1 MPGLQSIGLDV
12 NQRAAEVSEGFDAVA
27 DVVRPTLRACLG
39 ALLTCVCACG
49 GGGGSS
55 GSSTGN
61 NNPPPPPTSATL
73 LAVTN
78 STTGTI
84 DVYSIDT
91 KTGAPLPIAGDPLP
105 EGPTPSAVAIDPQK
119 RFLYVTTSS
128 GEVRGYSIDPSS
140 LNLTSIS
147 GSPFATSAQSVA
159 IAVDPSGQFVLTA
172 NGSTNT
178 VSVFK
183 IGSTGAL
190 VEVVG
195 SPYAAG
201 PNTSAIVVAAGK
213 YVYAANTAGSSV
225 SAYSMDTTSGALT
238 PVAGTPFA
246 TGGSPNGLVIDHTGT
261 HLYAAESQPNEVSGF
276 SIDSGTGAL
285 TAIAGSPFSA
295 SYPIHSP
302 VMDAEGKRLHVTNGT
317 DVDCFLLDASSA
329 LTEIGLSHTNGR
341 SRCFGTRWS
350 GQLPLCAGQRGQP
363 DRGFLDQPGRRL
375 ADAHHREPLRTVSR
389 CRQPKPR
396 AERDLGA
403 ALNAVNGTAIRAR
416 SSRLPNPAG
425 FLGVHGLALSAL
437 KRLAELLEVLDGAIH
452 AHLSH

>member
-1 MPGLQSIGLDV
+1 MPGVQSIGLDV
-12 NQRAAEVSEGFDAVA
+12 NQRAAEVNAGFDAVG

-39 ALLTCVCACG
+39 ALLVTCVCACDG
-49 GGGGSS
+49 PS
-55 GSSTGN
+55 GPSTGYN
-61 NNPPPPPTSATL
+61 NNPPPTSATL
-73 LAVTN
+73 VAVTN

-84 DVYSIDT
+84 DVLSIDL
-91 KTGAPLPIAGDPLP
+91 KTGAPTPIAGDPVP

-140 LNLTSIS
+140 LNLTAIA

-159 IAVDPSGQFVLTA
+159 IAVDPGGHFVLTA

-190 VEVVG
+190 VEVAG
-195 SPYAAG
+195 SPFAAG
-201 PNTSAIVVAAGK
+201 QNASAIVVAAGK

-225 SAYSMDTTSGALT
+225 SAYSMDVTSGALT

-246 TGGSPNGLVIDHTGT
+246 TGGSPNGLVVDRTAT

-276 SIDSGTGAL
+276 SINSGTGAL

-295 SYPIHSP
+295 SYAIHSP
-302 VMDAEGKRLHVTNGT
+302 VMDAEGKRLHVANGT
-317 DVDCFLLDASSA
+317 DVDCFLVDATSSA

-341 SRCFGTRWS
+341 
-350 GQLPLCAGQRGQP
+350 
-363 DRGFLDQPGRRL
+363 
-375 ADAHHREPLRTVSR
+375 
-389 CRQPKPR
+389 
-396 AERDLGA
+396 
-403 ALNAVNGTAIRAR
+403 AVA
-416 SSRLPNPAG
+416 
-425 FLGVHGLALSAL
+425 LALDGPDDLLYAL
-437 KRLAELLEVLDGAIH
+437 DNVANQVEVFSINPTDGSLTLITGSPFALFPGAGSQSLGPNAISVQH
-452 AHLSH
+452 